1 MQIRV
6 RARSLAQVV
15 LAGGRTSHEQM
26 SWERPMGRKRRV
38 LTPERSAVHRW
49 GAELRARR
57 DERGLSLAGLGRLA
71 RYDASYL
78 GRLERGDQFATLAV
92 AEACDRVL
100 DAGGELVRSWH
111 AADRERRHADDPG
124 AAGRAAGGGHPDR

>member
-1 MQIRV
+1 
-6 RARSLAQVV
+6 
-15 LAGGRTSHEQM
+15 
-26 SWERPMGRKRRV
+26 MGRKRRV

-49 GAELRARR
+49 GSELRARR

-100 DAGGELVRSWH
+100 GAGGELVRSWQ
-111 AADRERRHADDPG
+111 AADRDRRRPDDPG
-124 AAGRAAGGGHPDR
+124 AGAASGGGPVDEADLQLVT

>member
-1 MQIRV
+1 
-6 RARSLAQVV
+6 
-15 LAGGRTSHEQM
+15 
-26 SWERPMGRKRRV
+26 MGRKRRV

-57 DERGLSLAGLGRLA
+57 DERGLSLAELGRLA

-92 AEACDRVL
+92 A
-100 DAGGELVRSWH
+100 AGLRPGP
-111 AADRERRHADDPG
+111 RRR
-124 AAGRAAGGGHPDR
+124 GRAGQVLARG

>member
-1 MQIRV
+1 
-6 RARSLAQVV
+6 
-15 LAGGRTSHEQM
+15 
-26 SWERPMGRKRRV
+26 MGRQRRV

-78 GRLERGDQFATLAV
+78 ARLERGDQFAARSPPTR
-92 AEACDRVL
+92 CP
-100 DAGGELVRSWH
+100 GG
-111 AADRERRHADDPG
+111 
-124 AAGRAAGGGHPDR
+124 

>member
-1 MQIRV
+1 
-6 RARSLAQVV
+6 
-15 LAGGRTSHEQM
+15 
-26 SWERPMGRKRRV
+26 MGRKRRV

-92 AEACDRVL
+92 AQACDRVL

-111 AADRERRHADDPG
+111 AADRERRQRGWPRR
-124 AAGRAAGGGHPDR
+124 GRPGGGRRRLPSMRRICSWSR